1 MKDLRALSLLVW
13 LLQLG
18 LSTVAPLVC
27 CMLGALWLHNR
38 LNWGEWVIWVGAL
51 LGTVLAIDGF
61 RTSLKMMSRLSKDKK
76 PTEPPPVSFNDH
88 D

>member
-27 CMLGALWLHNR
+27 CTLGALWLRNHFD
-38 LNWGEWVIWVGAL
+38 WGGWVIWVGAL
-51 LGTVLAIDGF
+51 LGTVLAVDGF

-76 PTEPPPVSFNDH
+76 PTEAPPVSFNDH